1 MIKLIEA
8 ELVLKVREEDISLV
22 EGLLGECEEEYSTI
36 MHRATKRDEYKTSLR
51 VLKDKFLT
59 PEERGS
65 CGGVIL
71 YAHKFRIVCS
81 NTLEERLELSF
92 EMALPKIRQVLFPV
106 EN

>member
-1 MIKLIEA
+1 MIKLIEE
-8 ELVLKVREEDISLV
+8 ELILKVRQEDIKLV
-22 EGLLGECEEEYSTI
+22 EGLLEECQREYSHI

-51 VLKDKFLT
+51 LMRDKFLT

-71 YAHKFRIVCS
+71 YAHNYRIVCS

-92 EMALPKIRQVLFPV
+92 EMALPKIRQVLFPAA
-106 EN
+106 N

>member
-1 MIKLIEA
+1 MTDQN
-8 ELVLKVREEDISLV
+8 VVSRVEEVNFSDA
-22 EGLLGECEEEYSTI
+22 LGERYLAYALSTI